1 VKRIFLASTII
12 LTSFSA
18 FSQRAN
24 RVVISAN
31 AGPMATI
38 RASLIGAA
46 GSEVYSPLLRLSP
59 MFGASI
65 NYKASEKILIGLGWQ
80 SVHLDQ
86 KIGFGQIAAYNNV
99 TVSISEINYYANMWY
114 SLFCGYKLGKRHT
127 LYAGLS
133 GAELQKTSHSSGM
146 STQISSGTDTINMKS
161 STILTD
167 HNLRLPTW
175 RPYLVYTWSFLKLKK
190 SSEFLLRLQYN
201 PIAVYLP
208 VTSSYTNIRINEEE
222 TNFHSLASG
231 SVKFASCGIQYN
243 YTLR

>member
-99 TVSISEINYYANMWY
+99 TVRITERNYYANMWY

-133 GAELQKTSHSSGM
+133 GAELQKTSHSTGM
-146 STQISSGTDTINMKS
+146 FTQISGTNDTINMMS

-167 HNLRLPTW
+167 HDIRLLTW
-175 RPYLVYTWSFLKLKK
+175 RPYLVYTLSCLKFRK
-190 SSEFLLRLQYN
+190 SEFLLRLQYN
-201 PIAVYLP
+201 PVAVYLP

-231 SVKFASCGIQYN
+231 SVRFASYGLQYN
-243 YTLR
+243 YALR